1 MSLRKDEIGH
11 PSVNDAVRDAREAI
25 LAVIAELKLAGIPVP
40 IGLHKAARD
49 LHYVLEDGVCP
60 TDTREGAELSTR
72 H

>member
-1 MSLRKDEIGH
+1 MKIE
-11 PSVNDAVRDAREAI
+11 VNDAVRHAREAI

-49 LHYVLEDGVCP
+49 LHYVLEERACQ
-60 TDTREGAELSTR
+60 TDAIEGAARSTL